1 MDLIES
7 TDLSKGI
14 KLVNSKIPNAL
25 SFTIGFT
32 FAIGTKDEANFPI
45 GISHFLEHAIFRG
58 SENYN
63 AKEISFAFESK
74 GAYINAYTSKD
85 SICFYVKALNHHFD
99 DVLGLMAEIIYKP
112 TFDKDELAKEKAVII
127 EEIKATQD
135 DYEDQ
140 IFDRIDEIIFK
151 ESMFAE
157 QIAGNVKS
165 VKAISDA
172 DIRAFHSQM
181 INEAELCISVV
192 GSFEMAKLK
201 EKISKVVPNLSQNR
215 TIHSDVA
222 IEKQSFDFPERLQKK
237 AIPSFQSHLLIAAP
251 VYSYT
256 FEQRNLL
263 LLVNTILGEGM
274 SSILYQNLRE
284 KLGLTY
290 NVYSSLTLYK
300 NFGAFYIY
308 CGLDKSNIEDASQ
321 EVLKQLAL
329 LIKSG
334 VPEELIVVGKE
345 QLKSSLIFETENQS
359 FVMQHNAKN
368 LLYYSR
374 VIKFEETLKDIDNI
388 TKQDVDEA
396 VRSYFGMENLFRLDY
411 LQKK

>member
-7 TDLSKGI
+7 IDLNERI

-32 FAIGTKDEANFPI
+32 FAIGTKDETNYPI

-58 SENYN
+58 SENYD
-63 AKEISFAFESK
+63 AKEVSFAFESK

-99 DVLGLMAEIIYKP
+99 DVLNLMTEIIYKP
-112 TFDKDELAKEKAVII
+112 RFDKDELAKEKAVII

-140 IFDRIDEIIFK
+140 IFDRIDEIVFK

-165 VKAISDA
+165 VKAITDA
-172 DIRAFHSQM
+172 HIRDFHTQM
-181 INEAELCISVV
+181 LNETDLCISIV
-192 GSFEMAKLK
+192 GSFEMSSVK
-201 EKISKVVPNLSQNR
+201 EKISKVIPISNSKKV
-215 TIHSDVA
+215 IHSDVK
-222 IEKQSFDFPERLQKK
+222 IEKREFDFTEKLQKK
-237 AIPSFQSHLLIAAP
+237 AIPAFQSHLLIAAP
-251 VYSYT
+251 VYSYS
-256 FEQRNLL
+256 FEERNLL

-284 KLGLTY
+284 RLGLTY

-300 NFGAFYIY
+300 NFGSFYIY
-308 CGLDKSNIEDASQ
+308 CGLDKRNIEDASQ
-321 EVLKQLAL
+321 EVLKQLNQL
-329 LIKSG
+329 MKSG
-334 VPEELIVVGKE
+334 VPSELIKVGKE

-374 VIKFEETLKDIDNI
+374 VIKFEETLRDIDSI
-388 TKQDVDEA
+388 TQEQVDKA
-396 VRSYFGMENLFRLDY
+396 VKSYLSVDNLFRLDY